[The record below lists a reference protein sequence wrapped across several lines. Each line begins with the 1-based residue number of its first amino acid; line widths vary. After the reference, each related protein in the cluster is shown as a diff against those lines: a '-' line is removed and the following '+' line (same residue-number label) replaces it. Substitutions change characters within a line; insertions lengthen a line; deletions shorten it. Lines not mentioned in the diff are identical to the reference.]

1 MWSNIMTSVSCLYAL
16 TAFLCIFGG
25 SLAGFFIQK
34 YLPSHHLSKESQE
47 SVKVGAGLIATMAA
61 LILGLLVSSSKGTF
75 DRVNALVNE
84 TAADV
89 ITIDR
94 SLADLGPEAAPAR
107 VALREQVASVL
118 TSVWPEDVKSVPGG
132 SKAYM
137 QHARARVIPFV
148 KIISGL
154 PTGDVAAQ
162 EYKSSALRIAAD
174 LAAKRSLISVES
186 TSRLPTPLVVIPI
199 FWITFLTFV
208 YGLFA
213 PRNATVTLVLFF
225 CAVSIAGAIY
235 LICEMSTPL
244 DGSIKVPCQPFRTAL
259 EMIGPV

>member
-1 MWSNIMTSVSCLYAL
+1 MWSKFTNSVSYLYTL

-34 YLPSHHLSKESQE
+34 YLPSHHLAKESQD

-75 DRVNALVNE
+75 DRVNVLVNE
-84 TAADV
+84 AAADV
-89 ITIDR
+89 ITLDR
-94 SLADLGPEAAPAR
+94 SLAYLGPEAAPAR
-107 VALREQVASVL
+107 VALREQVARVL
-118 TSVWPEDVKSVPGG
+118 TSVWPEDVRSAPGG
-132 SKAYM
+132 SKAYL
-137 QHARARVIPFV
+137 QQAQVTPFV

-154 PTGDVAAQ
+154 PTVDAASQ
-162 EYKSSALRIAAD
+162 EYKSSALGIAAD

-186 TSRLPTPLVVIPI
+186 TSRLPIPLVVIPI

-244 DGSIKVPCQPFRTAL
+244 DGSIKIPSQPFRTAL
-259 EMIGPV
+259 EMIGPA